1 MHISVDVRP
10 GGRTARV
17 LLLLSWCVAGT
28 APGSGNAT
36 ADPEKCKTRFLYGSK
51 GTISSPGYPDS
62 YSNHTSCD
70 WYIFGKPGQVVTIS
84 FDQVDIE
91 EDRSCGNPPCCN
103 YNWLKIGSKF
113 NAKGRRYC
121 GQKGTTPPPFFS
133 VGSRVWIKF
142 HVSNVARGGRGF
154 RLSYIISS
162 KRAESCGEDEFHC
175 SDSGCILSRWRCN
188 RFNECRDGSDERF
201 CPDKCPDDFLRCR
214 SGAGCYSAEGHCD
227 GKADCPDLSD
237 ELDCAFCGRN
247 RVRCGPGSLR
257 CYHPSAQRCDRVT
270 DCENG
275 EDEKGCFGCGDK
287 MACSSGRGC
296 YSGVQRCN
304 GVAECGDDSDEINCG
319 PERCKS
325 DGGGFL
331 CANGRCIREIW
342 KCDRTDDCGDG
353 SDERNCKPLRPPPG
367 GGRPPG
373 FLSKY
378 ADIPVRGPPP
388 AAFLPALVTL
398 GGSVGSRGL
407 LPPAE
412 ESRRPFLS
420 GARGS
425 CLVRGLLVP
434 FLCRSEEQRGVGSG
448 DGFSGVRPAAGGGRG
463 LHLSPLFPQTGGT
476 SRPRPGDPDVA
487 LPAGGGPS
495 RTATFL
501 RLFGGLVRP
510 PPSRPP
516 GSASASFGKK
526 GRVGAA
532 PAPSRLS
539 ARPPGQG
546 RGRGFGSG
554 RSPRPPGGGQGLSPP
569 PGPDGGGGGRGRNG
583 RLGLRVGRR
592 TASDGREVLRL
603 FIEEKPFYICI
614 YFNKAEFIFIFLFPK
629 DLSNGSVLSP
639 TAS

>member
-353 SDERNCKPLRPPPG
+353 SDERNCLKNSVVSAAVMGSLVCGLLLVVAVGCTCRLYSLRLVE
-367 GGRPPG
+367 RRA
-373 FLSKY
+373 LDRETQMS
-378 ADIPVRGPPP
+378 R
-388 AAFLPALVTL
+388 FLPEAVH
-398 GGSVGSRGL
+398 
-407 LPPAE
+407 PE
-412 ESRRPFLS
+412 
-420 GARGS
+420 
-425 CLVRGLLVP
+425 
-434 FLCRSEEQRGVGSG
+434 
-448 DGFSGVRPAAGGGRG
+448 
-463 LHLSPLFPQTGGT
+463 
-476 SRPRPGDPDVA
+476 
-487 LPAGGGPS
+487 
-495 RTATFL
+495 
-501 RLFGGLVRP
+501 P
-510 PPSRPP
+510 PPSY
-516 GSASASFGKK
+516 ASS
-526 GRVGAA
+526 VGWY
-532 PAPSRLS
+532 
-539 ARPPGQG
+539 G
-546 RGRGFGSG
+546 
-554 RSPRPPGGGQGLSPP
+554 PRPPGRRVPPPPPSGRRAGSGRRRPRPASPP
-569 PGPDGGGGGRGRNG
+569 GHPGREEEGASVLAGHPA
-583 RLGLRVGRR
+583 RR
-592 TASDGREVLRL
+592 EEAKGCPRRPARTEEEEEEGETADWDYGSEDGRPLM
-603 FIEEKPFYICI
+603 
-614 YFNKAEFIFIFLFPK
+614 AERF
-629 DLSNGSVLSP
+629 
-639 TAS
+639 